1 MNGEKYQQIPEDQL
15 LPFIVMH
22 RSTHFLQDGT
32 PFHTSKRIED
42 FLKDKPFEVTDWPV
56 DCPDFNPIENAWN
69 FMKNKLT
76 TEDISSVPK
85 LKGAILKIWTQNIS
99 REYLSSLRNSMPRMM
114 EAIIKNRG
122 DMSKYKYKS

>member
-15 LPFIVMH
+15 LPFIAMH

-99 REYLSSLRNSMPRMM
+99 RGYLSSLRNSMPRMM

-122 DMSKYKYKS
+122 DMSKY